1 VLPDAG
7 ASGGA
12 AAGGGVAV
20 MVVLAVGDAFDG
32 VQLYGPFGTREEAIE
47 WAGDVVAWI
56 GVDWHAVE
64 VRGLQEVSRDGRR

>member
-1 VLPDAG
+1 
-7 ASGGA
+7 
-12 AAGGGVAV
+12 